1 MHFWTGTPL
10 KSMVR
15 ATLRFMALASV
26 MWVLDLIRVRIL
38 KLETPVNAAIPH
50 KPSFGYYKAPYK
62 PSNITIFI
70 AILCM
75 I

>member
-1 MHFWTGTPL
+1 MLSWTGTPL

-15 ATLRFMALASV
+15 ATLRFMALVSV
-26 MWVLDLIRVRIL
+26 MWVPYLIRVRIL

-50 KPSFGYYKAPYK
+50 NPSFGYHMDPYK
-62 PSNITIFI
+62 PSNITTFI

>member
-1 MHFWTGTPL
+1 MHSWTGTPL
-10 KSMVR
+10 KSMVKP
-15 ATLRFMALASV
+15 TLRFMALVSV

-50 KPSFGYYKAPYK
+50 NPLFGHYMAPYEL
-62 PSNITIFI
+62 SNITISI
-70 AILCM
+70 AILGL